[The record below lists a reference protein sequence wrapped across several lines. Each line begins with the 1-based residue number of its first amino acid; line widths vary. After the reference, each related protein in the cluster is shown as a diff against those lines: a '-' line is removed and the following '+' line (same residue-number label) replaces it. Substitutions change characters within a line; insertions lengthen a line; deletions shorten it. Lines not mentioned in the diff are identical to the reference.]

1 MFIQISFAYC
11 IAQDIP
17 IGQWRMHLSYK
28 EGIAVT
34 QGNGKIYCAAKG
46 GLYAYNQSDNSL
58 ELMSKL
64 TGISDVSITAIN
76 FDALTNTLVVAYK
89 NANVDLIQNG
99 VITNLPDIK
108 IKSIQGNKSINNI
121 FFRNGYAYLACGF
134 GIVAVDL
141 NKRETRETYYI
152 GPLGSTINVRDV
164 NSDGTQLFA
173 ATEKGIYTAPLNSF
187 NLADYNS
194 WTKQPGLPDS
204 LFNTMT
210 FFNGTIYANLDKWR
224 DGFGVWM
231 KDRVYKFNGTTWNT
245 TNIINDNFKRLRTFN
260 NKLVAVGQYLI
271 SVYDTNETL
280 VSGNYYSYDYGFAKA
295 ILSDALVDANNIA
308 WIADA
313 NHGLVKEYPNGP
325 GESLAPNGP
334 RTKSVF
340 SMASANGKVWS
351 APGGY
356 FGVDG
361 VSCFSDNS
369 WSTIFGPQPG
379 GNMDSLHGVMS
390 IVPDPDNSNHAFAG
404 SLLHGVLEF
413 NNGVLTKVYNPS
425 NSSIKN
431 QENVPGI
438 YTVRA
443 NGVAH
448 DKDGNLWVSN
458 GETNN
463 IISVRKKNGAWQSF
477 DFSGYVNKP
486 DVGTI
491 IVTKESKQKW
501 VIFPRLNS
509 IMVYNDN
516 NSFSAPNS
524 SNTKII
530 TDKTGNGALPGIK
543 VACLAEDEDGA
554 IWIGTDK
561 GIAVIYSPE
570 NIFTGS
576 NWDAQRIL
584 IEQDGHTQILLETE
598 EVTSIAVD
606 GANRK
611 WIGTAK
617 SGVFLMSEDGT
628 KQIHHFDIT
637 NSPLL
642 SNEVSCI
649 TINSEN
655 GEVFFGCPN
664 GIVSYKSTATE
675 GGEDFKEV
683 YAFPNPVKH
692 DYKGIIAI
700 KGLFKNADIKIT
712 DITGTLI
719 YQTKALGGQAT
730 WDGNNF
736 SGERAQTGVYMVFCS
751 NDDGTKTFVTKIL
764 FIN

>member
-1 MFIQISFAYC
+1 
-11 IAQDIP
+11 
-17 IGQWRMHLSYK
+17 MHLSYK

-134 GIVAVDL
+134 GVVVVDL

-152 GPLGSTINVRDV
+152 GPLGSAINVRDV

-204 LFNTMT
+204 TYNSLAY
-210 FFNGTIYANLDKWR
+210 FNGYMYANLSKPISA
-224 DGFGVWM
+224 G
-231 KDRVYKFNGTTWNT
+231 DRIYKYNGTTWIATAIAN
-245 TNIINDNFKRLRTFN
+245 NNFLCIKVNN
-260 NKLVAVGQYLI
+260 NKLTVIGLYII
-271 SVYDTNETL
+271 SRYDTNEIM
-280 VSGNYYSYDYGFAKA
+280 VGADYSHYGFATA
-295 ILSDALVDANNIA
+295 NISDAFIDNNDIA
-308 WIADA
+308 WIADQRF
-313 NHGLVKEYPNGP
+313 GLVKVYPNGP
-325 GESLAPNGP
+325 GENIVPNGP
-334 RTKSVF
+334 RTTAVF
-340 SMASANGKVWS
+340 SMASANGKIWS

-361 VSCFSDNS
+361 VSYFSDNS
-369 WSTIFGPQPG
+369 WSTIFGLQPG

-390 IVPDPDNSNHAFAG
+390 IVPDPDNYNHAFAG

-431 QENVPGI
+431 QENVVG
-438 YTVRA
+438 YYAVRA

-458 GETNN
+458 GETNSV
-463 IISVRKKNGAWQSF
+463 ISVRKKNGTWQSF

-486 DVGTI
+486 DVGKI

-501 VIFPRLNS
+501 LIFPRLNS

-516 NSFSAPNS
+516 NSFSTPSS

-570 NIFTGS
+570 NIFNGS

>member
-1 MFIQISFAYC
+1 MIILISCAYC
-11 IAQDIP
+11 AAQDIP

-28 EGIAVT
+28 EGIAIT

-76 FDALTNTLVVAYK
+76 FDVLTNTLVVAYK
-89 NANVDLIQNG
+89 NANIDLIQNG

-121 FFRNGYAYLACGF
+121 FFKNGFAYLACGF
-134 GIVAVDL
+134 GIVVVDL
-141 NKRETRETYYI
+141 NNHETKETYYI
-152 GPLGSTINVRDV
+152 GPSGSAINVRDV

-173 ATEKGIYTAPLNSF
+173 ATDKGIYTAPLNSF

-204 LFNTMT
+204 TYNTLAY
-210 FFNGTIYANLDKWR
+210 FNGYMYANLSKWLSGGWMQDR
-224 DGFGVWM
+224 IYKYNGGVWTATGIG
-231 KDRVYKFNGTTWNT
+231 Y
-245 TNIINDNFKRLRTFN
+245 DNFKRLRSNN
-260 NKLVAVGQYLI
+260 NKLTTVGQYVI
-271 SVYDTNETL
+271 GIYDTNETG
-280 VSGNYYSYDYGFAKA
+280 VGANYYNYGFANA
-295 ILSDALVDANNIA
+295 IFADALVDNNAIA
-308 WIADA
+308 WIADVRY
-313 NHGLVKEYPNGP
+313 GLVKEFPNGP
-325 GESLAPNGP
+325 GENIVPNGP
-334 RTKSVF
+334 RTIAVF
-340 SMASANGKVWS
+340 SMASANGKIWS

-361 VSCFSDNS
+361 VSYFSDNS
-369 WSTIFGPQPG
+369 WSTIFGLQPG

-390 IVPDPDNSNHAFAG
+390 IVPDPNNANHAFAG
-404 SLLHGVLEF
+404 SILHGLLEF
-413 NNGVLTKVYNPS
+413 NNGALVKVYNPS

-431 QENVPGI
+431 QENVSG
-438 YTVRA
+438 YYAVRV
-443 NGVAH
+443 NGTTY
-448 DKDGNLWVSN
+448 DDDGNLWVSN

-463 IISVRKKNGAWQSF
+463 VISVRKKDGTWQSF
-477 DFSGYVNKP
+477 DFSGYVNRP
-486 DVGTI
+486 DVGSI
-491 IVTKESKQKW
+491 KVTQDSKQKW
-501 VIFPRLNS
+501 VVLPRINS
-509 IMVYNDN
+509 ILVYNDN
-516 NSFSAPNS
+516 NSFTTPNS

-543 VACLAEDEDGA
+543 VACIAEDKDGA

-570 NIFTGS
+570 NIFNGGT
-576 NWDAQRIL
+576 WDAQRIL

-611 WIGTAK
+611 WIGTSK

-655 GEVFFGCPN
+655 GEVFLGSPN

-675 GGEDFKEV
+675 GGDDFTDV
-683 YAFPNPVKH
+683 YAYPNPVKH
-692 DYKGIIAI
+692 DYNGTIAI
-700 KGLFKNADIKIT
+700 KGLIRNAAVKIT
-712 DITGTLI
+712 DISGALI
-719 YQTKALGGQAT
+719 YETKALGGQAI
-730 WDGNNF
+730 WDGKNF
-736 SGERAQTGVYMVFCS
+736 NGERAQTGVYLVFCS
-751 NDDGTKTFVTKIL
+751 NDDGTKTYVTKIL